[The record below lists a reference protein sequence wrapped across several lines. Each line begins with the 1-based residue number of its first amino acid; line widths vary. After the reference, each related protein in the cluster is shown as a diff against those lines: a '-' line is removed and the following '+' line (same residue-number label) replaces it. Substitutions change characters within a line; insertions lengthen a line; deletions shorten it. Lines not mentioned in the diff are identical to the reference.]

1 MVEGPV
7 RRVRTG
13 HFGTDGGLIILSDP
27 IVDQVRRVRQ
37 EYAEEFGYDLRSL
50 AADLRKREQ
59 QHAERLVSF
68 PPKPAQRR
76 KTA

>member
-1 MVEGPV
+1 M
-7 RRVRTG
+7 
-13 HFGTDGGLIILSDP
+13 LSDP
-27 IVDQVRRVRQ
+27 IVDQVRRVRR
-37 EYAEEFGYDLRSL
+37 EYAEQFGSNLRALS
-50 AADLRKREQ
+50 ADLRKREQ

>member
-1 MVEGPV
+1 M
-7 RRVRTG
+7 
-13 HFGTDGGLIILSDP
+13 LADP
-27 IVDQVRRVRQ
+27 IVDQVRRVRR
-37 EYAEEFGYDLRSL
+37 EYAEQFGYDLRAL

-59 QHAERLVSF
+59 QHVERLVSF